1 MGRLDAIEVRRA
13 YDKFD
18 MLRLRSEPFDGS
30 CCSMKRVTA
39 SIHKWMFC
47 MSPSERPFGWPDDRE
62 AVDGSA

>member
-18 MLRLRSEPFDGS
+18 MLRLRSEPFDEGD
-30 CCSMKRVTA
+30 MQNIHLWMLAVTRF
-39 SIHKWMFC
+39 IEQHE
-47 MSPSERPFGWPDDRE
+47 PERPFGWPDDRE